1 MNRLFFDI
9 ETSPNVVLSW
19 RIGRDISIDH
29 SNLLEERKIICI
41 GYKWEKAKKAEALWW
56 DDKKDDKAML
66 LKFIEIAN
74 TADELVGHNGDRFDL
89 PWIKTR
95 CIYHNIPTFPKYQ
108 SIDTLKWTRKHFYF
122 NSNRLDYLG
131 KYLGIGGKI
140 KTEFDLWKD
149 VVLKNDRSALK
160 RMVNYCKR
168 DVEMLQEVYE
178 RLAPHLPHKTHVG
191 VLKGLD
197 KWTSPFTASTNV
209 QASKRRVSATGT
221 VSHQMQCLD
230 TGRYFAISVPAH
242 KDYMEWRK
250 TKK

>member
-29 SNLLEERKIICI
+29 SNILEERKIICI
-41 GYKWEKAKKAEALWW
+41 GYKWEKSKKAEAMWW
-56 DDKKDDKAML
+56 DEKKDDKPML
-66 LKFIEIAN
+66 QTFIEMAN
-74 TADELVGHNGDRFDL
+74 EADELVGHNGDRFDL

-95 CIYHNIPTFPKYQ
+95 CIYHNIQTFPKYQ

-178 RLAPHLPHKTHVG
+178 RLAPHMPHKTHAG
-191 VLKGLD
+191 VLAGKD
-197 KWTSPFTASTNV
+197 KWTSPFTGSTKVIICKTRVTASG
-209 QASKRRVSATGT
+209 SRSY
-221 VSHQMQCLD
+221 QMQCRD
-230 TGRYFAISVPAH
+230 TGRYYTISAPAY
-242 KDYMEWRK
+242 KDYQEWRK
-250 TKK
+250 TH

>member
-19 RIGRDISIDH
+19 RIGREISIDH
-29 SNLLEERKIICI
+29 SNLLEERRIICI
-41 GYKWEKAKKAEALWW
+41 GYKWENGKSQALWW

-66 LKFIEIAN
+66 KEFIEVAN
-74 TADELVGHNGDRFDL
+74 KADELVGHNGDRFDL

-95 CIYHNIPTFPKYQ
+95 CIFHNISTFPKYK
-108 SIDTLKWTRKHFYF
+108 SIDTLQWTRKHFYF

-131 KYLGIGGKI
+131 EYLGIGGKI

-149 VVLKNDRSALK
+149 VVLKNDRKALK

-191 VLKGLD
+191 ALAGKD
-197 KWTSPFTASTNV
+197 KWTSPFTGGKKV
-209 QASKRRVSATGT
+209 MVVKRRTTASG
-221 VSHQMQCLD
+221 SPSWQMQCLE
-230 TGRYFAISVPAH
+230 TGRYYTISESTH
-242 KDYMEWRK
+242 SQYLEWRK
-250 TKK
+250 TA